1 VELAMIPEEVIM
13 YVSPI
18 PLDAFA
24 ELVWGEKILDLGED
38 GLYGVHE
45 RNPPRGREELAIS
58 AKPN

>member
-1 VELAMIPEEVIM
+1 MIPEEVIM

-24 ELVWGEKILDLGED
+24 ELVWGEKILELGED

-58 AKPN
+58 AQPN